1 MLANAKPLWS
11 SLPDGTLKRQLLGE
25 LATAARDDADQLLR
39 QWGHAPARPATRSA
53 APRPPPRRSG
63 RVSKGTANLLDR
75 AIWLLLH
82 RSDIWAALDGESHDI
97 LAAQT
102 APYDMFFGC
111 IEQSLHEHGALAP
124 AALLAE
130 LRAKAEREAEGAAVI
145 ARIAAFHDP
154 LPEGDVLGELS
165 LVIDR
170 LRLQAVEDELKLLFE
185 TPSLSP
191 DAQARGKALMGT
203 QARLKAQLA
212 QRQSADRR

>member
-1 MLANAKPLWS
+1 VLHVADHLGIDQFPLMAISAGGGYGVALA
-11 SLPDGTLKRQLLGE
+11 
-25 LATAARDDADQLLR
+25 ATAPTRIARLVLV
-39 QWGHAPARPATRSA
+39 SA
-53 APRPPPRRSG
+53 QA
-63 RVSKGTANLLDR
+63 
-75 AIWLLLH
+75 
-82 RSDIWAALDGESHDI
+82 
-97 LAAQT
+97 

-111 IEQSLHEHGALAP
+111 IEQCLHEHGALAP

-154 LPEGDVLGELS
+154 LPDADMVTELALVL
-165 LVIDR
+165 DR

-212 QRQSADRR
+212 QRQSADRRG